1 MISTNEREVNVKK
14 VRALREAEGW
24 SQSELARR
32 AGLHSTT
39 VSVIESGR
47 WKPGLGQIEKL
58 AAALGVDT
66 VDLEDVSS
74 DASD

>member
-1 MISTNEREVNVKK
+1 MKK

-47 WKPGLGQIEKL
+47 WKPGQGQIEKL
-58 AAALGVDT
+58 AAALGVEPA
-66 VDLEDVSS
+66 DLKDVSE
-74 DASD
+74 DARS

>member
-1 MISTNEREVNVKK
+1 MKK

-47 WKPGLGQIEKL
+47 WKAGQGQIEKL
-58 AAALGVDT
+58 AAALGVEPA
-66 VDLEDVSS
+66 DLRDVSD
-74 DASD
+74 DAQS

>member
-1 MISTNEREVNVKK
+1 VKK

-47 WKPGLGQIEKL
+47 WKPGQGQIEKL
-58 AAALGVDT
+58 AVALGVEPA
-66 VDLEDVSS
+66 DLRDVSE
-74 DASD
+74 DARS